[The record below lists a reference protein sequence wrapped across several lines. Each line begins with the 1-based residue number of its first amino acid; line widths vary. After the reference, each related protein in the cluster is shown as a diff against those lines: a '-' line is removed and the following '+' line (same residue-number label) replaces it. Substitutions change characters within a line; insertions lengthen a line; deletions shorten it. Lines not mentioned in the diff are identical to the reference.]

1 MIALPKDTRT
11 AVGEFGSRIENR
23 SLLFQKVVLAKSWGH
38 EVEVFHDGNRFN
50 VLRAC
55 SDGGRLLEEDASAS
69 QRKARADV
77 SAGRDPSA
85 AQYKEKV
92 ARAMAQVKVEFPDLG
107 KAQIKNANDLMRL
120 IQQSYPNA
128 SRTIDAKLGGR
139 LLINMAG
146 GVQENAGM
154 ALDRCFGLPFIA
166 GSSVKGLARSAAL
179 WDIKRET
186 SPAERREKLRIAL
199 LAFGFIGQDVQ
210 VNGDFVWAAGA
221 ELVREQ
227 SSRISAE
234 GSCKGILSFLPAY
247 PTSEPKIVA
256 EVLTP
261 HPRAQAAA
269 RGDGKLVP
277 VFFPAVEKG
286 SHFGFAV
293 VATWQ
298 PEVLGS
304 VVPLLDQVEKWLI
317 EGLSLQ
323 GIGAKTGAGYG
334 WFQVDPQA
342 EERRRAAVLKEI
354 EDQQT
359 AKKLADDVA
368 RTAADAEAK
377 NAIRLAAMTP
387 EEREAEEIEAEA
399 KDVAKLSPELFAA
412 YAKAL
417 VEKEAKQ
424 QQAFFKVLLS
434 KEHKDTRKRWKDKK
448 PEIWKPVVSV
458 AQALNIPLN

>member
-1 MIALPKDTRT
+1 MIALPKDTRA

-38 EVEVFHDGNRFN
+38 QVEVFHDGNRFN

-69 QRKARADV
+69 QRKARADI
-77 SAGRDPSA
+77 SAGRDPAA
-85 AQYKEKV
+85 AQYREKV

-128 SRTIDAKLGGR
+128 SRTVDAELGGR
-139 LLINMAG
+139 LLIHMAG

-166 GSSVKGLARSAAL
+166 GSAVKGLARSAAL

-186 SPAERREKLRIAL
+186 NPAERREKLRIAL
-199 LAFGFIGQDVQ
+199 LAFGFIGQDIQ
-210 VNGDFVWAAGA
+210 GNGDFVWAAGA
-221 ELVREQ
+221 EIVREQ
-227 SSRISAE
+227 ASRISSE

-269 RGDGKLVP
+269 YGDGRLVP

-293 VATWQ
+293 VATWR
-298 PEVLGS
+298 PEALES
-304 VVPLLDQVEKWLI
+304 FAPLLDRVEKWLI
-317 EGLSLQ
+317 EGLSSQ

-342 EERRRAAVLKEI
+342 EERRRAAVLRAI

-359 AKKLADDVA
+359 ARKLADEAA
-368 RTAADAEAK
+368 RNAADAAAQK
-377 NAIRLAAMTP
+377 ATRLAAMTP
-387 EEREAEEIEAEA
+387 EEREAEEIETQA
-399 KDVAKLSPELFAA
+399 KDIEKLSAELFAA

-417 VEKEAKQ
+417 SEKEPKQ
-424 QQAFFKVLLS
+424 QRAFLKVLLS

-448 PEIWKPVVSV
+448 PEIWTSVVSV
-458 AQALNIPLN
+458 AQALNISLN

>member
-38 EVEVFHDGNRFN
+38 QVKVFHDGNRFN

-55 SDGGRLLEEDASAS
+55 SDGARLLEEDAAAS
-69 QRKARADV
+69 QRRAGSDV
-77 SAGRDPSA
+77 RSGRDPSA
-85 AQYKEKV
+85 AQYREKV

-166 GSSVKGLARSAAL
+166 GTSVKGLARSAAL

-186 SPAERREKLRIAL
+186 RPAERLEKLRMAL
-199 LAFGFIGQDVQ
+199 LSFGFIGQDIRG
-210 VNGDFVWAAGA
+210 NGDFVWAAGA
-221 ELVREQ
+221 EIVCEQ
-227 SSRISAE
+227 ASRISAE

-261 HPRAQAAA
+261 HPRAQDAA
-269 RGDGKLVP
+269 RGGGKLIP

-286 SHFGFAV
+286 SHFGFAM

-298 PEVLGS
+298 PKVLES
-304 VVPLLDQVEKWLI
+304 VAPLLDQAAKWLT

-323 GIGAKTGAGYG
+323 GIGAKTGADYG
-334 WFQVDPQA
+334 WFQIDPQA
-342 EERRRAAVLKEI
+342 EERRRAAMLKEI

-359 AKKLADDVA
+359 AKKLADE
-368 RTAADAEAK
+368 AERIANEALAK
-377 NAIRLAAMTP
+377 NASRLAAMTP
-387 EEREAEEIEAEA
+387 EERDAEEIETQAGKIRGFPPEA
-399 KDVAKLSPELFAA
+399 FAA

-417 VEKEAKQ
+417 NEKDTKEQ
-424 QQAFFKVLLS
+424 RAFFKVLLS

-448 PEIWKPVVSV
+448 PDIWKTVASL